1 MRPSFLPFSLF
12 LLLSG
17 GAASAQVDVNA
28 LAADLQAQGFTRIE
42 MRETPNQLKV
52 EAIRGTE
59 KVETIYDKSTGAVLK
74 TETEKVGVFENTSPG
89 VTLQQRN
96 RDFLKAQK
104 QGGSD
109 DASAETE
116 SSDDDGVSG
125 SDDGANHDV
134 NDDNSND
141 DKGGHTS
148 GADSEHDAS
157 DDKGGDSGSGGS
169 HDSGES
175 HDRGGS
181 HDGGGS
187 GGDGGEGSGE
197 D

>member
-1 MRPSFLPFSLF
+1 MRPSVLPFSLI

-28 LAADLQAQGFTRIE
+28 LASELQAQGFTRIQ

-59 KVETIYDKSTGAVLK
+59 KVETIYDKSTRAVLK
-74 TETEKVGVFENTSPG
+74 TETDKVGVFENTSPG

-96 RDFLKAQK
+96 RDFLEAQK
-104 QGGSD
+104 EEGSD
-109 DASAETE
+109 NASAETE

-125 SDDGANHDV
+125 SDDGANHDANDDGS
-134 NDDNSND
+134 NDDN
-141 DKGGHTS
+141 GGHTS

-169 HDSGES
+169 HDGGE
-175 HDRGGS
+175 S

-187 GGDGGEGSGE
+187 GGEGGEGSGE